1 MNMKKSRRSLSLL
14 SCCLFLSCVLLISST
29 ATVRAGISPW
39 AWQLRMI
46 AATGQLGGANKQ
58 VDISDERQQAHLPDP
73 EDFRTAT
80 QKTLLQAHDKGKS
93 RETIYLQRTLA
104 LIDSIRRDKQLR
116 LSLEDVIHRTLKNNY
131 AIEVQRFNP
140 AIETTKVVEAESA
153 FDAVF
158 FTNVTKNNVDR
169 PSGSQLTATDLDFF
183 NMNTGVRKLL
193 PAGTQVSARYELN
206 RTKTTLTFQEINP
219 EYTTNL
225 IFEMRQ
231 PFLRG
236 FGMDYNR
243 SLILITQNDRRISDW
258 VFQRQVRDT
267 LRNVE
272 EMYWRLL
279 QARRDLVISAR
290 VLADFEQILE
300 YLDARKDFDVIPVQL
315 NATQANLEQSRAEF
329 IRRVSNVFD
338 AEDRLI
344 SGMNSHDINL
354 ADNVEL
360 ITTDFP
366 QLNRI
371 VIDRL
376 AEVKAAIENR
386 RELKEQ
392 QSRVTN
398 AKLNAGRAKNNE
410 MPRLD
415 MTFRSTTA
423 GLAKNADQA
432 LDQASTSNFI
442 EYAIGME
449 FEVPIGNRGPIAAYQ
464 RAKLLHLQQVAL
476 MKKTLEDII
485 LDVNLAVRKF
495 NTAYDQISPSY
506 ESAQARE
513 REVESIV
520 ARAERK
526 DLNTLNSELS
536 ARQSLANSRSAMLNA
551 MVEYNIAIIDLE
563 RAKGTL
569 LPYNNVI
576 TVGD

>member
-1 MNMKKSRRSLSLL
+1 MYLL
-14 SCCLFLSCVLLISST
+14 SCGLLFTSN
-29 ATVRAGISPW
+29 AGAQDTMWNLP
-39 AWQLRMI
+39 MI
-46 AATGQLGGANKQ
+46 AAIGQ
-58 VDISDERQQAHLPDP
+58 VDGPNKPVNIPFERQQAHLPDP
-73 EDFRTAT
+73 EDFRIST
-80 QKTLLQAHDKGKS
+80 QQTLLKSYDKGK
-93 RETIYLQRTLA
+93 RGETNYLQRTIT
-104 LIDSIRRDKQLR
+104 LIDSIHRDHQLR
-116 LSLEDVIHRTLKNNY
+116 LSLEDVIHRTLQNNY

-140 AIETTKVVEAESA
+140 AIETTKVVEAEAA

-158 FTNVTKNNVDR
+158 FTNLSKNNVDR

-183 NMNTGVRKLL
+183 TMNTGVRKLL
-193 PAGTQVSARYELN
+193 PSGTQVGARYELN
-206 RTKTTLTFQEINP
+206 RTKTTLQFQQINP

-236 FGMDYNR
+236 FGLDYNR
-243 SLILITQNDRRISDW
+243 SIILITQNDRRISDW
-258 VFQRQVRDT
+258 AFQRQVRDT
-267 LRNVE
+267 LRDVE
-272 EMYWRLL
+272 EVYWRLL

-344 SGMNSHDINL
+344 SVMNSDDINL
-354 ADNVEL
+354 ADDIEIV
-360 ITTDFP
+360 TTDFP

-371 VIDRL
+371 VVDRL
-376 AEVKAAIENR
+376 AEVQAAIENR
-386 RELKEQ
+386 REIKEQ
-392 QSRVTN
+392 QSRVAN
-398 AKLNAGRAKNNE
+398 ARLNASRAKNE
-410 MPRLD
+410 ELPRLD
-415 MTFRSTTA
+415 LNFRSTTA
-423 GLAKNADQA
+423 GLANNADSA
-432 LDQASTSNFI
+432 FDQASSSNFI
-442 EYAIGME
+442 TYFVGME
-449 FEVPIGNRGPIAAYQ
+449 FEVPIGNRGPIAAYR
-464 RAKLLHLQQVAL
+464 RAKLQHDQQAAL
-476 MKKTLEDII
+476 LKKTMEDII
-485 LDVNLAVRKF
+485 LDVNLAVRKL

-536 ARQSLANSRSAMLNA
+536 SRQSLANSRSAMLNA

-569 LPYNNVI
+569 LPYNNII
-576 TVGD
+576 TVSD